1 MMKRVKVTIISIL
14 LGVALGSALSAAG
27 GQGQAPEPGK
37 SGGKIPIQLWHYQTT
52 LTAETLEKAI
62 AEYNALPNGLV
73 SITPQYLPRNEL
85 LKRYALGVVSNDLP
99 EIGFVDNPDSASFA
113 AMGMWLD
120 ITAKSASLPHP
131 NYLDGPVNSGKL
143 NGKQYTL
150 PMRSNCLGL
159 WSNDQMIRAA
169 GITKLPETW
178 DELLAVCAALKKA
191 NPNVYPLAF
200 CAAKTEEGTFQ
211 FLPWLLST
219 GATWDQMDTNAA
231 SRALTFYKT
240 LMDNKYIS
248 PEVINWSQ
256 NDVEK
261 QFASGN
267 AAMMINGSWH
277 VSNLKVDVPDMKYTV
292 SNIPRDQKFASSL
305 GGENLGMTKAAAGKE
320 DQAWDFIKWFL
331 SLEVNVPY
339 NTQLGTLCPNLDAKN
354 QYPNDP
360 VMQAFEEQIRYTVA
374 RGPHPKWPE
383 LSTAIQEAIQET
395 ITGTKAPA
403 QAGTDASVKIKAIN
417 ASVR

>member
-1 MMKRVKVTIISIL
+1 MKRVKVTIISIL
-14 LGVALGSALSAAG
+14 LGAAISSALSAAG
-27 GQGQAPEPGK
+27 GQGQGSGPAK
-37 SGGKIPIQLWHYQTT
+37 SGGKMPIQLWHYQNL
-52 LTAETLEKAI
+52 LTAETLEKII
-62 AEYNALPNGLV
+62 AEYNALPNVLV

-120 ITAKSASLPHP
+120 ITAKSASLK
-131 NYLDGPVNSGKL
+131 NAGYLDGPLNSGKL

-159 WSNDQMIRAA
+159 WSNDQMIRDA
-169 GITKLPETW
+169 GISKLPETW
-178 DELLAVCAALKKA
+178 DELLAACAALKRT

-200 CAAKTEEGTFQ
+200 CALKTEEGTFQ

-219 GATWDQMDTNAA
+219 GATWDQMDSNAA
-231 SRALTFYKT
+231 IKALTFYKT

-248 PEVINWSQ
+248 PEVINWTQ

-277 VSNLKVDVPDMKYTV
+277 VSTLKVDVPDMKYTV

-305 GGENLGMTKAAAGKE
+305 GGENLGMTKAATGKE
-320 DQAWDFIKWFL
+320 DQVWDFFKWFL
-331 SLEVNVPY
+331 SLEVNVPF
-339 NTQLGTLCPNLDAKN
+339 NTELGTICPNLDAKD
-354 QYPNDP
+354 QYPNDL
-360 VMQAFEEQIRYTVA
+360 VMRAFEEQIRYVVA

-395 ITGTKAPA
+395 ITGTKTPA
-403 QAGTDASVKIKAIN
+403 QAGADASVKIRAVN
-417 ASVR
+417 ASIR